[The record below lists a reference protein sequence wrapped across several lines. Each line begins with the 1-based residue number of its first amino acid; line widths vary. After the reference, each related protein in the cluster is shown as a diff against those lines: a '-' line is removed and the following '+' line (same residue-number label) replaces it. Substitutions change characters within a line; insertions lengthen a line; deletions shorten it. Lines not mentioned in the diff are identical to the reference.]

1 MMDGL
6 NSVAEMISD
15 EITAGLQSSI
25 AGSVILPGSPEY
37 ERARRGWNLSVEQYP
52 AMIVMAANSQDVVQ
66 AVRFA
71 RVNRLNVAVQ
81 STGHGTIRPADGNM
95 LVLTSALTEIEV
107 DPDRQT
113 ARVGAGVKWGM
124 LLEQTH
130 SHGLA
135 PLLGSS
141 PDVGVVGYTLGG
153 GIGWLARKYGMAADS
168 LVDVEL
174 VTAEGQLVH
183 ANASENKDLFWGLRG
198 GGGNFGVVTSLTF
211 NLFPVAE
218 VYAGN
223 LFYPVEMA
231 REVMARYRDWVV
243 ELPDEMTTS
252 VLVMNFPPIPEIPPF
267 LSGKSFVIVRGCYTG
282 PAEHGEAL
290 LSYWRKWRA
299 PLMDEFKPM
308 PFSQAAAI
316 SNDPLEP
323 MPSFMTGA
331 WLSELSDEAIDRI
344 VHYGVEA
351 RNGLPLVMIEVR
363 HAGGAIARLDDGAS
377 AYGNR
382 EALFNMGCIGMS
394 PSPEIYRALQVHTD
408 RLKLELS
415 PFLTGAVYLNFLD
428 GEEARKRT
436 MQAYSPAV
444 FRRLQNLKSRYD
456 PQNMFRFSFDLLG
469 AGE

>member
-1 MMDGL
+1 MDGP
-6 NSVAEMISD
+6 NSVAENMAD
-15 EITAGLQSSI
+15 EIAAGLHSSI
-25 AGSVILPGSPEY
+25 TGSVILPGSPEY
-37 ERARRGWNLSVEQYP
+37 EQARRGWNLSVEQYP
-52 AMIVMAANSQDVVQ
+52 AMIVMAANSQDVIQ

-71 RVNRLNVAVQ
+71 RQNGLNVAVQ

-95 LVLTSALTEIEV
+95 LVLTSALTEIGI
-107 DPDRQT
+107 DPDHQT

-130 SHGLA
+130 PLGLA

-183 ANASENKDLFWGLRG
+183 ANADENNDLFWGLRG
-198 GGGNFGVVTSLTF
+198 GGGNFGVVASLTF
-211 NLFPVAE
+211 KLFPISE

-231 REVMARYRDWVV
+231 QEVMARYRDWVV
-243 ELPDEMTTS
+243 DLPDEMTTS
-252 VLVMNFPPIPEIPPF
+252 VLVMNFPPIPNIPPF
-267 LSGKSFVIVRGCYTG
+267 LSGKSFAIVRGCYTG
-282 PAEHGEAL
+282 SAEQGEAL
-290 LSYWRKWRA
+290 LSYWRKWRS
-299 PLMDEFKPM
+299 PLIDEFKPM
-308 PFSQAAAI
+308 PFNQVAAI
-316 SNDPLEP
+316 SNDPLDP

-331 WLSELSDEAIDRI
+331 WLSELSDQAIDRI
-344 VHYGVEA
+344 VHYSVEA

-363 HAGGAIARLDDGAS
+363 HAGGAISSLDDGAS

-382 EALFNMGCIGMS
+382 KALFNMGCIGMC
-394 PSPEIYRALQVHTD
+394 PSPEVYRALQAYTD
-408 RLKLELS
+408 RLKQELS
-415 PFLTGAVYLNFLD
+415 PYLTGAVYLNFLD

-444 FRRLQNLKSRYD
+444 FQRLQDLKKKYD
-456 PQNMFRFSFDLLG
+456 PQNVFRFSFDLLG